1 MKKIWMISIAALL
14 AVSLSG
20 CGVGDV
26 GGPESSAA
34 PNTNSQTASSAILSD
49 KVKESSVEDN
59 LAGLQKYLVG
69 DASVPGTP
77 ETMRAD
83 FIGAKSGVRYKYG
96 YNGKDNVTL
105 ELYEFASSNLNS
117 TAKKVLSEVKDSG
130 QFTLMDQKVDAVL
143 SDSGKYLMILKDTSS
158 DDVNVSYVKQVK
170 NLFRGFKKD

>member
-69 DASVPGTP
+69 DASVSGTP

-105 ELYEFASSNLNS
+105 ELYEFAPSNLNS

>member
-69 DASVPGTP
+69 DASVSGTP

-105 ELYEFASSNLNS
+105 ELYEFDLSNLNG
-117 TAKKVLSEVKDSG
+117 TAKGVLSETKKSG
-130 QFTLMDQKVDAVL
+130 RFTLMDQKVDAVI
-143 SDSGKYLMILKDTSS
+143 SDSGKYLMILKDTSR
-158 DDVNVSYVKQVK
+158 DDVNVSYAKQVK

>member
-1 MKKIWMISIAALL
+1 MKKIWIISVAALL
-14 AVSLSG
+14 VVSLSG

-69 DASVPGTP
+69 DASVSGTP

-83 FIGAKSGVRYKYG
+83 FIGAKSGVRYKY
-96 YNGKDNVTL
+96 
-105 ELYEFASSNLNS
+105 EFDLSNLNG
-117 TAKKVLSEVKDSG
+117 TAKGVLSETKKSG
-130 QFTLMDQKVDAVL
+130 RFTLMDQKVDAVI
-143 SDSGKYLMILKDTSS
+143 SDSGKYLMILKDTSR
-158 DDVNVSYVKQVK
+158 DDVNVSYAKQVK